1 MGGGVGEAQGSLLCS
16 SVSRSHTH
24 THTVKNKHSCTQT
37 FSETKTEKYAV
48 KFEDRTGVSAGG
60 QGYPSLDVL
69 FLHVH

>member
-1 MGGGVGEAQGSLLCS
+1 MERHRGPSCVAECQG
-16 SVSRSHTH
+16 HTH
-24 THTVKNKHSCTQT
+24 TQHTHRVKNKHSCTQT

-48 KFEDRTGVSAGG
+48 KFEDRTEVSAGG